1 MVKSLFLKFNN
12 KSMAEN
18 NKQVSIPDELIMNK
32 ILIIRGVKVMI
43 DSDLAELYGV
53 TTKRLN
59 EQVKRNAKRFPEDF
73 MFQLTEQEKQ
83 EVVAN
88 CDHLEK
94 LKFSPNLPYVFTE
107 HGAVMLASV
116 LNSDRAII
124 VNIQIVRVFTRMR
137 QLLETHTE
145 ILRKLDQ
152 LQKKDIEQDQ
162 QILLIFEYLKQL
174 EQAKQQ
180 QEDQASRRRIGFKRN
195 EDEQSD
201 PDV

>member
-1 MVKSLFLKFNN
+1 
-12 KSMAEN
+12 MAEN

-32 ILIIRGVKVMI
+32 ILIIRGIKVMI

-59 EQVKRNAKRFPEDF
+59 EQVKRNAKRFPVDF

-88 CDHLEK
+88 CDHLER
-94 LKFSPNLPYVFTE
+94 LKYSPNLPYVFTE

-137 QLLETHTE
+137 QLIETHTE

-180 QEDQASRRRIGFKRN
+180 QEDQANRRLIGFKRN
-195 EDEQSD
+195 EAEPSD
-201 PDV
+201 HDV

>member
-1 MVKSLFLKFNN
+1 
-12 KSMAEN
+12 MAEN
-18 NKQVSIPDELIMNK
+18 NKHVIIPDALIMNK

-43 DSDLAELYGV
+43 GSDLAELYGV

-59 EQVKRNAKRFPEDF
+59 EQVKRNAKRFPIDF
-73 MFQLTEQEKQ
+73 MFQLTEQENQ
-83 EVVAN
+83 EVIAN

-94 LKFSPNLPYVFTE
+94 LKFSPNLPYVFTK

-124 VNIQIVRVFTRMR
+124 VNIQIVRVFTKMR

-152 LQKKDIEQDQ
+152 LLKKDIEQDQ

-174 EQAKQQ
+174 EQTKKQ
-180 QEDQASRRRIGFKRN
+180 QEDQASRRLIGFKRK
-195 EDEQSD
+195 EDEPSD
-201 PDV
+201 FDV